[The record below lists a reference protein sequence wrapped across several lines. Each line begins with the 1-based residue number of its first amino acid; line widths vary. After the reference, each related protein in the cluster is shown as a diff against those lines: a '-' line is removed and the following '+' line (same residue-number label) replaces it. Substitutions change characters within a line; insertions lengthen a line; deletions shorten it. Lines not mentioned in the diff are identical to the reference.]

1 MNRFR
6 TINPEWLILD
16 IGTMYRQEKHSQTP
30 TLFDSLDENIKKS
43 EEYTPKSVLKTN
55 SSNESI
61 QKKMKFLLNDR
72 LQTLC
77 NRL

>member
-30 TLFDSLDENIKKS
+30 TLFDSLDENIK
-43 EEYTPKSVLKTN
+43 N
-55 SSNESI
+55 
-61 QKKMKFLLNDR
+61 QKNT
-72 LQTLC
+72 LQKAY
-77 NRL
+77 